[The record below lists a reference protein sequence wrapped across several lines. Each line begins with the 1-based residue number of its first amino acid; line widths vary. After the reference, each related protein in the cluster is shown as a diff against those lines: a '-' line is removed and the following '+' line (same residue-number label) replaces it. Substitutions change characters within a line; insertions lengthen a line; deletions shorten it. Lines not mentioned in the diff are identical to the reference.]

1 LSGQVH
7 TNQTIEHY
15 KLTLSLRDNFS
26 VRLQRSSLGNSKL
39 KYCLHYGQRFLFN
52 VFKRSFIVAT
62 FFTFLTFFYFSWNV
76 FLHL

>member
-1 LSGQVH
+1 MSGQVH

-39 KYCLHYGQRFLFN
+39 KYCLHSSTIDKLL
-52 VFKRSFIVAT
+52 VHKSFIKSLYTQKSNDCMSAL
-62 FFTFLTFFYFSWNV
+62 FR
-76 FLHL
+76 

>member
-26 VRLQRSSLGNSKL
+26 VLLARIAWKRLQRSTYMLLNAYHNK
-39 KYCLHYGQRFLFN
+39 HWWRAF
-52 VFKRSFIVAT
+52 
-62 FFTFLTFFYFSWNV
+62 
-76 FLHL
+76 

>member
-26 VRLQRSSLGNSKL
+26 HYFYYYCCCCVVVSLMQGSTQ
-39 KYCLHYGQRFLFN
+39 H
-52 VFKRSFIVAT
+52 RSFWRLSIST
-62 FFTFLTFFYFSWNV
+62 
-76 FLHL
+76 H